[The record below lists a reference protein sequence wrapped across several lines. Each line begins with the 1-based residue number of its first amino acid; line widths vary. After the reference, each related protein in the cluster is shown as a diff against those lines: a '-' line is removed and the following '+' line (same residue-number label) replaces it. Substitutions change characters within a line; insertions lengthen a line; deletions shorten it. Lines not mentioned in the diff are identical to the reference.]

1 MRRALLILVA
11 VVMLGLVVP
20 TGADAHVSNGTP
32 AVVLAPLADLPATVL
47 RAAPPGAGP
56 IPLVLGLVAGLVLV
70 AVSRRQPRRAFVLAL
85 VVLLAAFAVESGI
98 HSVHHLG
105 ERSATA
111 CVLAAAAGHL
121 TLGLQDVSSAV
132 GALLGP
138 TGTIADERLAVPAA
152 PGLGRV
158 LARAPP
164 APFA

>member
-1 MRRALLILVA
+1 MRRAVLILVA

-20 TGADAHVSNGTP
+20 TGADAHVSNVTP
-32 AVVLAPLADLPATVL
+32 AVVLAPLADLPAIAL
-47 RAAPPGAGP
+47 RAGPPVAGP
-56 IPLVLGLVAGLVLV
+56 IPLVLGLVAGLIFV

-85 VVLLAAFAVESGI
+85 VVLLAVFAVESGI

-111 CVLAAAAGHL
+111 CVLAAAGHL
-121 TLGLQDVSSAV
+121 TLCLQDVSPVVA
-132 GALLGP
+132 ALLGP
-138 TGTIADERLAVPAA
+138 TGTVADERLAVLAA

-164 APFA
+164 APIA